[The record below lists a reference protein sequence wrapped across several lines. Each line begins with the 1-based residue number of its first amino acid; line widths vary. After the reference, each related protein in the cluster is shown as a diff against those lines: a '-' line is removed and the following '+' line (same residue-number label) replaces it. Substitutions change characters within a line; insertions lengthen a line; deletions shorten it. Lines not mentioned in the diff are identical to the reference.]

1 MKADIPKSPGR
12 RQIALWLF
20 GVSALVF
27 AMVIVGGLTRL
38 TESGLSITEWKPV
51 MGALPPMSDAAWQDA
66 FEKYRQI
73 PQYTL
78 VNKGMSLGDFKSI
91 FWWEWSHR
99 LLGRLIGFAF
109 AIPFLWFLATR
120 KIERALAPKLAIMF
134 VLGGAQGALGWWMV
148 KSGLSTRIDVSQYRL
163 VAHLGLATAIYAY
176 MIWVGL
182 GLWSPRATPAVSG
195 ALRKSA
201 LALAP
206 LVYAQMML
214 GGFVAGLKA
223 GYIYN
228 TWPAIDGA
236 LVPSGLFAQAPWWR
250 NFFES
255 ALTAQFDH
263 RMVAYLVA
271 IMVGWHWFAAR
282 RNADALRSAS
292 WLALAVIRQI
302 CLGIWALLWVVPV
315 PLGAAHQAGALIEGT
330 LDNGLVAGSPA
341 SPSGSTLRPRPA
353 AATDRPST
361 WPSGPGF

>member
-1 MKADIPKSPGR
+1 MNEASSIAAR
-12 RQIALWLF
+12 RQISLWLF

-51 MGALPPMSDAAWQDA
+51 MGALPPMSEAAWQDA
-66 FEKYRQI
+66 FQKYQKI
-73 PQYTL
+73 PQYEI

-109 AIPFLWFLATR
+109 ALPFLWFLATR
-120 KIERALAPKLAIMF
+120 KIERKLAPQLAIMF

-148 KSGLSTRIDVSQYRL
+148 KSGLSQRIDVSQYRL

-176 MIWVGL
+176 MLWVAL
-182 GLWSPRATPAVSG
+182 GLWSERPVLAVST
-195 ALRKSA
+195 ALRRSA
-201 LALAP
+201 LALVP

-228 TWPAIDGA
+228 TWPKIDGA
-236 LVPSGLFAQAPWWR
+236 LVPSGLFAQTPWWR

-263 RMVAYLVA
+263 RMVAYAVA
-271 IMVGWHWFAAR
+271 VCVGWHWVATRRSGSAEAR
-282 RNADALRSAS
+282 RSAI
-292 WLALAVIRQI
+292 WLALAVLAQI
-302 CLGIWALLWVVPV
+302 CLGIWALLEVVPV
-315 PLGAAHQAGALIEGT
+315 PLGAAHQAGAMIVFT
-330 LDNGLVAGSPA
+330 LALVHARWLNAPA
-341 SPSGSTLRPRPA
+341 V
-353 AATDRPST
+353 
-361 WPSGPGF
+361 

>member
-27 AMVIVGGLTRL
+27 AMVVVGGLTRL

-51 MGALPPMSDAAWQDA
+51 MGAIPPMNDAAWQDA
-66 FEKYRQI
+66 FQKYQQI

-78 VNKGMSLGDFKSI
+78 VNKGMNLADFKSI

-148 KSGLSTRIDVSQYRL
+148 KSGLSERIDVSQYRL

-176 MIWVGL
+176 MLWVGL
-182 GLWSPRATPAVSG
+182 GLWNAGGAAASDRLRRA
-195 ALRKSA
+195 A

-206 LVYAQMML
+206 LVFLQMML

-228 TWPAIDGA
+228 TWPKIDGA
-236 LVPSGLFAQAPWWR
+236 FVPAGLFAHEPWWR

-255 ALTAQFDH
+255 PLTAQFDH

-271 IMVGWHWFAAR
+271 VLVGWHWWSVR
-282 RNADALRSAS
+282 RSRSIGAMRSAT
-292 WLALAVIRQI
+292 WLALAVLAQV
-302 CLGIWALLWVVPV
+302 CLGIWALLDVVPV
-315 PLGAAHQAGALIEGT
+315 PLGAAHQAGAMVVFT
-330 LDNGLVAGSPA
+330 LAIVHARRLNV
-341 SPSGSTLRPRPA
+341 PA
-353 AATDRPST
+353 A
-361 WPSGPGF
+361 